1 MKDKILRWWR
11 YTWIRTIVRDTISG
25 IKNLIRWF
33 PVIWKDRDWDQY
45 FIYQIIKVKL
55 EKQAK
60 YIGGRDYH
68 SEAKRDAEKMRLVC
82 RLIER
87 QQEESYSMEYMDYQ
101 DIDFKL
107 VPTDETERWYTV
119 EETVNGEEYDDFF
132 KKYPRQYKRVLS
144 GEVNR
149 YRIQIEEKDKRTIA
163 MEISHE
169 NQKRCKD
176 LIFKIMSENIERWWD

>member
-25 IKNLIRWF
+25 IKYIG
-33 PVIWKDRDWDQY
+33 DRD
-45 FIYQIIKVKL
+45 I
-55 EKQAK
+55 
-60 YIGGRDYH
+60 H
-68 SEAKRDAEKMRLVC
+68 TEAKRDAEKMRLVC

-101 DIDFKL
+101 DIEFKL

-119 EETVNGEEYDDFF
+119 EDTVNGEEYDDFF

-176 LIFKIMSENIERWWD
+176 LIFKIMLENIERWWD

>member
-1 MKDKILRWWR
+1 
-11 YTWIRTIVRDTISG
+11 
-25 IKNLIRWF
+25 
-33 PVIWKDRDWDQY
+33 
-45 FIYQIIKVKL
+45 
-55 EKQAK
+55 
-60 YIGGRDYH
+60 
-68 SEAKRDAEKMRLVC
+68 
-82 RLIER
+82 
-87 QQEESYSMEYMDYQ
+87 MEYMDYQ
-101 DIDFKL
+101 DIEFKL

-119 EETVNGEEYDDFF
+119 EDTVNGEEYDDFF

-176 LIFKIMSENIERWWD
+176 LIFKIMLENIERWWD